1 MDKNLIESIKG
12 KSREERIDFFN
23 SNKDEILSLSADDL
37 ANVSGGERVNPN
49 SSGIWNGNYYTSLGY
64 VCETDRSS
72 IHC

>member
-37 ANVSGGERVNPN
+37 ANVSGGERVNPK
-49 SSGIWNGNYYTSLGY
+49 SSGIWNGNYYTSWGY